1 MTPLFSLLSSTPHPD
16 ALAPISLPAVD
27 LEATWKDV
35 PLGSHLE
42 RCPTW
47 KPLGKTSHLE
57 ATWKDVLPVPTHD
70 EPLPCQ
76 PAHVTEQDLWSFST
90 HSDPWAHGSG

>member
-27 LEATWKDV
+27 
-35 PLGSHLE
+35 
-42 RCPTW
+42 
-47 KPLGKTSHLE
+47 LE